1 MLFFLFHD
9 FQNSRFIRNTV
20 QYFHKKYLGAKSHR
34 STCFKFH
41 YSNNHIGSKSRI
53 NSFFCTKNIKYIK
66 YKRKNNKK
74 KDEQILP
81 LLHVLFFSFKNV
93 QTSITFSLL
102 IVCNEQ
108 IDEVVE
114 HLFWWHLNST
124 KSPLCKKF
132 LNYHRISF
140 KNITFADPEK
150 VGSGLVIS
158 NPDLT
163 HNYLDRGL

>member
-108 IDEVVE
+108 IDEVVSN
-114 HLFWWHLNST
+114 LFWWHLNST

-158 NPDLT
+158 DPDLT
-163 HNYLDRGL
+163 HNFLDRGL

>member
-1 MLFFLFHD
+1 MCNFQKQCTVLFFLFHD
-9 FQNSRFIRNTV
+9 FRNSRFIRNTV

-114 HLFWWHLNST
+114 HLFSMT
-124 KSPLCKKF
+124 
-132 LNYHRISF
+132 F
-140 KNITFADPEK
+140 K
-150 VGSGLVIS
+150 
-158 NPDLT
+158 
-163 HNYLDRGL
+163 